1 MHIGR
6 LLVDCLRQSSKS
18 LFSIFI
24 PSRVLRPD
32 SLLMKKELM
41 EAVKSS
47 ITWGI
52 RAHYYCWWSIDVTGD
67 SVSGA
72 HGPGVPAAVVW
83 EKILK
88 VDTWP
93 PMTSQEKSMWL
104 FPELWKCFWAAGGIR
119 SGLLFSSLQYLLSQ
133 KASANRFCSSVT
145 QVSVDHRFKSD
156 IRTWKKRANDLTHEQ
171 IVTPKQINPAKNKL
185 ILIELGPTDT

>member
-1 MHIGR
+1 MRHQST
-6 LLVDCLRQSSKS
+6 LLLLMEHRCHWRQCIRCAWSWCPYSCCLRENPQS
-18 LFSIFI
+18 
-24 PSRVLRPD
+24 
-32 SLLMKKELM
+32 
-41 EAVKSS
+41 
-47 ITWGI
+47 
-52 RAHYYCWWSIDVTGD
+52 
-67 SVSGA
+67 
-72 HGPGVPAAVVW
+72 
-83 EKILK
+83 
-88 VDTWP
+88 DTWP

-104 FPELWKCFWAAGGIR
+104 FPELWKCFWAAGGIH